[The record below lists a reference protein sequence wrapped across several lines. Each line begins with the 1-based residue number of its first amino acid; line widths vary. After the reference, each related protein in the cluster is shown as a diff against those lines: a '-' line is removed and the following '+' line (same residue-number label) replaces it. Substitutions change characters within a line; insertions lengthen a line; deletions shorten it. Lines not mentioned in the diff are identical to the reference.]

1 MLALVAVMIMVPIGT
16 FSWNSIAN
24 LRRIRPHRP
33 W

>member
-1 MLALVAVMIMVPIGT
+1 MITVPIGT

-24 LRRIRPHRP
+24 LRRIRQHRP